1 MVNSYERKFN
11 RQSVLKTAKVVADH
25 GVFDCIVMDF
35 SSKGARVLFGATT
48 SLPEHVTIKLSDG
61 TSYDAVCR
69 WVRGEEA
76 GFEFT
81 ADTSMSLASRHL
93 AWQAYERLLAEEYG
107 PLAQLERADFLDDE
121 SVRVAAVAVFAAL
134 VDLQTV
140 LKRCAVRP
148 DPDPPEPDQPEPDQP
163 EPDQP
168 EHDQHS
174 AASTAASTGVL
185 SGTGPLQSIAAGN
198 SNTATTIMPRPFSL
212 PPSPP

>member
-107 PLAQLERADFLDDE
+107 PLTQLERADFLDDE
-121 SVRVAAVAVFAAL
+121 SVRVATVAVFAAL

-140 LKRCAVRP
+140 LKRCGVRP
-148 DPDPPEPDQPEPDQP
+148 DPDPPEADQPG
-163 EPDQP
+163 
-168 EHDQHS
+168 HDQHS
-174 AASTAASTGVL
+174 TASTAASTGVL

-198 SNTATTIMPRPFSL
+198 SNTAATIMPRPFSL

>member
-11 RQSVLKTAKVVADH
+11 RQSVLKTAKVFADH
-25 GVFDCIVMDF
+25 GVFDCIIMDF
-35 SSKGARVLFGATT
+35 SNKGARVLFGATT

-140 LKRCAVRP
+140 LKRCGVRP
-148 DPDPPEPDQPEPDQP
+148 DPDQPEL
-163 EPDQP
+163 
-168 EHDQHS
+168 DQHS
-174 AASTAASTGVL
+174 TASTAASTGVL

-198 SNTATTIMPRPFSL
+198 SNTATTIVPR